1 MYVYINIHREVLSA
15 SMFRTAIIHDNVDV
29 SIFSETDTKSAEMF
43 SMEIIERCPAHL
55 FYESRTTDERRAY
68 ILLEGYP
75 VGNFLPDI
83 PTFSPDIRQINRVS
97 AVSGKK
103 TGSAHSYSRTFPV

>member
-43 SMEIIERCPAHL
+43 SIEIIERCPAHL
-55 FYESRTTDERRAY
+55 FYESRTTDGGY

-83 PTFSPDIRQINRVS
+83 PTFLPDIRQINRVS
-97 AVSGKK
+97 GI
-103 TGSAHSYSRTFPV
+103 R